1 MKTEVTLNQ
10 KEQKRLLVMN
20 ELLVGRLTGQEAAEV
35 LGVTLR
41 HIRRLLAAYRQ
52 EGAGALAHGNRE
64 QPPANKL
71 AVAVTGEILRPAER
85 RRMLG

>member
-10 KEQKRLLVMN
+10 KEQKRLSVMN
-20 ELLVGRLTGQEAAEV
+20 ELLTGQEAAEV